1 MLRIL
6 FIHQNFPGQFRHLA
20 SALASDPNNKVIAI
34 GDKITAGKREP
45 LPGVRLVCYESPQ
58 ASARST
64 HHYLREL
71 ENGVRRGQQVCR
83 LAFSLRNEGFKPDLI
98 ICHPGWGDGL
108 YLKDVFPESKLLHY
122 FEFFYRAYGAD
133 LNFDPEFPGNID
145 SNLKVRTKNTIQLL
159 SLADADWGLSPTQWQ
174 WSLFP
179 PEFKQKISVIFD
191 GIDTQQICP
200 NPAVN
205 LNLKGY
211 GVLTKADEII
221 TFVSRGLEPYRG
233 IHTFIRALPEILRR
247 RPKTIV
253 LIVGSDKVSYGAD
266 PGKDTYRHRYLAEI
280 GNQVDLSRVYFLG
293 QVPRG
298 QLTSILQLSSVHI
311 YLTYPF
317 VLSWSMLEAM
327 SAGCVVVGSKTAPVQ
342 EIIEH
347 GNNGLL
353 VDFFNPPEIA
363 DAVDQVLD
371 HPDRMANLREAARNT
386 IVQQYDLHSVC
397 LPKQIKLIHDLL
409 NNSLSNL

>member
-20 SALASDPNNKVIAI
+20 TVLARNPDNKVVAI
-34 GDKITAGKREP
+34 GDSASAGKREP
-45 LPGVRLVCYESPQ
+45 LPGVRLICYETPQ
-58 ASARST
+58 AAERST
-64 HHYLREL
+64 HHYIREL
-71 ENGVRRGQQVCR
+71 ESGVRRGQQVCR
-83 LAFSLRNEGFKPDLI
+83 LAFSLRNEGFIPDII

-108 YLKDVFPESKLLHY
+108 YIKDVFPKSKLLHY

-133 LNFDPEFPGNID
+133 MNFDPEFPGTID

-159 SLADADWGLSPTQWQ
+159 SLTDADWGLSPTQWQ

-179 PEFKQKISVIFD
+179 PEFRPKISVIFD

-200 NPAVN
+200 NPAVK
-205 LNLKGY
+205 LNLTGY
-211 GVLTKADEII
+211 GELTKANEVI

-247 RPKTIV
+247 RPKAIV
-253 LIVGSDKVSYGAD
+253 LIVGSDKVSYGVD
-266 PGKDTYRHRYLAEI
+266 PGKETYRHRYLAEI

-298 QLTSILQLSSVHI
+298 QLTSILQLSSAHI

-327 SAGCVVVGSKTAPVQ
+327 SAGCVVVGSSTAPVQ
-342 EIIEH
+342 ELIEH
-347 GNNGLL
+347 GKNGLL
-353 VDFFNPPEIA
+353 VDFFKPLEIA
-363 DAVDQVLD
+363 DVVDQVLN
-371 HPDRMANLREAARNT
+371 HPDRMLSLREAARQT
-386 IVQQYDLHSVC
+386 IVEQYDLHSVC
-397 LPKQIKLIHDLL
+397 LPKQLKLIQDLL
-409 NNSLSNL
+409 KNQLNN